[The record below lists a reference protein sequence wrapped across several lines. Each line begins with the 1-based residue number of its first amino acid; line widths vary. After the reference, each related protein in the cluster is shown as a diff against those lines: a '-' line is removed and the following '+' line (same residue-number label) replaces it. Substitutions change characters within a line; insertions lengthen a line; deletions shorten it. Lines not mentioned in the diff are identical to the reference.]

1 MISVE
6 THSSYYLK
14 LVTPQLNYFFS
25 VSFGWICKGM
35 PFEYKSTV
43 TDKNEISRLEILVHA
58 HADEYQL
65 KQFNAYLSAK
75 KLQVKAQ

>member
-14 LVTPQLNYFFS
+14 LVTPELNYFFS
-25 VSFGWICKGM
+25 TNFGWICKGM
-35 PFEYKSTV
+35 PFEFKSMV
-43 TDKNEISRLEILVHA
+43 DDKKEISRLEILVHA

>member
-25 VSFGWICKGM
+25 TSFGWICKGM
-35 PFEYKSTV
+35 LFEYKSTV
-43 TDKNEISRLEILVHA
+43 TDIMVHA

-75 KLQVKAQ
+75 KIQVKAQ

>member
-6 THSSYYLK
+6 NHSNYYFK
-14 LVTPQLNYFFS
+14 LNTPEVNYFFS
-25 VSFGWICKGM
+25 TSFGWICKGM

-43 TDKNEISRLEILVHA
+43 TDQKEISRLEILVHA

-75 KLQVKAQ
+75 KLQVKTR